1 MLFVTEEVQ
10 NMSSNFVALIAT
22 LDTLLCFLPSPICPR
37 NISWL
42 ALELKEDSQVPSHAL
57 PASAAASS
65 LGVSYAAS
73 SSHHQDA
80 LEMLLEL
87 P

>member
-1 MLFVTEEVQ
+1 MLFVTEEVR
-10 NMSSNFVALIAT
+10 NTSSNFVALIAT
-22 LDTLLCFLPSPICPR
+22 LDTLLCFLPSPICSR

-42 ALELKEDSQVPSHAL
+42 ALELKEESQVPSHAL
-57 PASAAASS
+57 PASAVISS
-65 LGVSYAAS
+65 PGVSNPAS
-73 SSHHQDA
+73 SSHHQNV